1 MSTRRNRLGP
11 YQLLTLYWSSPGR
24 GEDKILSF
32 ANALTDY
39 YLNADNLNRV
49 PLSDLNLPNYT
60 YNSLRRAGLAYVDE
74 LIDLRDEQI
83 LQIKNIGDLG
93 LRNIQKALAAQA
105 LAGASAGS
113 HASARA
119 AS

>member
-1 MSTRRNRLGP
+1 MSPRRNRLGP
-11 YQLLTLYWSSPGR
+11 YQVLTLYWSSPGQ
-24 GEDKILSF
+24 GDDKILAF
-32 ANALTDY
+32 ANTLTDY
-39 YLNADNLNRV
+39 YLNADNLNRI

-60 YNSLRRAGLAYVDE
+60 YNALRRAGFAYVDE

-93 LRNIQKALAAQA
+93 FRNIQKALAAQA
-105 LAGASAGS
+105 LASSPTGS
-113 HASARA
+113 HSDARA